1 MAFYHNEPIVA
12 NVIFG
17 FLSLYNKP
25 MNTLLLHIKGSR
37 IYNFTLFRPH
47 LYVYNDRVV
56 YKKRHILTHDE
67 FSIHYRHISQANF
80 INFIY
85 LFAHIEIV
93 TTGQRFIKI
102 HWVPKKQARIA
113 KKIIDEKV
121 HQVHKDDFR
130 TPEEGREDPGYVNNF
145 EMSLKRLRELLNVGK
160 ISQKEFN
167 KRRKEL
173 LKKHY

>member
-1 MAFYHNEPIVA
+1 
-12 NVIFG
+12 
-17 FLSLYNKP
+17 

-47 LYVYNDRVV
+47 LYIYNDRVV

-67 FSIHYRHISQANF
+67 FGIHYRHISQANF

-102 HWVPKKQARIA
+102 HWVPKKQARVA

-121 HQVHKDDFR
+121 HQANLKDFR
-130 TPEEGREDPGYVNNF
+130 TPEDGGQEPGYAQDF
-145 EMSLKRLRELLNVGK
+145 EMSLKRLKELLSVGK
-160 ISQKEFN
+160 ITKSEFN
-167 KRRKEL
+167 KRRKQL